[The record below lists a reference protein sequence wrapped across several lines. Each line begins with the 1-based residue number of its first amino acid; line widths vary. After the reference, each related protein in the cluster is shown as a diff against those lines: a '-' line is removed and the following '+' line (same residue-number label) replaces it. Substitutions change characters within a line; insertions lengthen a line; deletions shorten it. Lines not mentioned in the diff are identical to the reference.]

1 MENTIP
7 NQTRMKTVSY
17 DKIKIHKRSTNL
29 RQLQL
34 NILDSLTKGPIVK
47 IKRPIRKIINKANES
62 DYELYNNK
70 INSSLNKYQLSIAHD
85 KDKEDE
91 PPNPNDLGPNGKYL
105 NKDDKRLIKKI
116 YHLNSLYA
124 NRGLPTSNE
133 QSRLKVTIPEQ
144 EYPNPFQS
152 LGVIKA
158 NRHLYDEISKD
169 FLYRQSDLFN
179 RKILDIQKYKNKFG
193 SVKVQKTTVSAS
205 NNKPM
210 YDIPVIDLTDKKD
223 KHKENIGLM
232 HILPQ
237 NGVLKLFTYYK
248 YPNKNFP
255 EGREQFSL
263 FSKGNEILISGGIT
277 INMKTLTIWSLN
289 LEKLEWSKINI
300 NGYAYNRYGHT
311 GIFYQNKIYFFGGK
325 IKYQKNSMTCGLEV
339 FSFTDNQFSSHS
351 VGKLNPEPRRN
362 HIAEL
367 VGNQIFIHGGITN
380 SNEVLNDSFIL
391 NLNPLK
397 WVTTIIS
404 KYSPGTN
411 LYGHTSSV
419 VIPQYILKNHKF
431 SIYSYPNM
439 EPGRANSL
447 IKEKGIYIFGGKS
460 KEEGGISNQL
470 WILVTGKK
478 PLEWIQPSTKGKPPS
493 PRYFHSMSFYERGNF
508 LIIHGGRNDSL
519 SDNIALNDTFLFDLE
534 NFDWL
539 RVELYSGIKEFKVLN
554 RCGHQSMIYLD
565 KLIIVGGMNNNNY
578 LGSSLMIVNMDFS
591 YMNKPKSY
599 EEVLVKELKEKNDL
613 ESRKRLSK
621 IKLDLKQNQLG
632 VVTNITLP
640 PIK

>member
-1 MENTIP
+1 MDNTIT

-17 DKIKIHKRSTNL
+17 DKIKVHKRNTNL

-62 DYELYNNK
+62 DYELYNDK
-70 INSSLNKYQLSIAHD
+70 INNSLKNYQLSIPHD
-85 KDKEDE
+85 KDKEE
-91 PPNPNDLGPNGKYL
+91 EPNPNDLGPNGKFL
-105 NKDDKRLIKKI
+105 NKDDKKLIKKI
-116 YHLNSLYA
+116 YHLNRLYT
-124 NRGLPTSNE
+124 NRGLPTLNE
-133 QSRLKVTIPEQ
+133 QSRLKVTIPDQ

-179 RKILDIQKYKNKFG
+179 KKIIDIQKYKNKFG
-193 SVKVQKTTVSAS
+193 SVKIQKTTVSAS
-205 NNKPM
+205 NNKGL

-237 NGVLKLFTYYK
+237 NGILRLFTYYK

-289 LEKLEWSKINI
+289 LEKLEWDKINI
-300 NGYAYNRYGHT
+300 NGYSYNRYGHT

-339 FSFTDNQFSSHS
+339 FSFTDNQFSTPS

-397 WVTTIIS
+397 WMTTIIN
-404 KYSPGTN
+404 KYTPGPN
-411 LYGHTSSV
+411 LYGHTSSI

-431 SIYSYPNM
+431 SIYSYPNI
-439 EPGRANSL
+439 EPGRVNSL

-478 PLEWIQPSTKGKPPS
+478 PLEWIQPNTKGKPPS

-599 EEVLVKELKEKNDL
+599 EEVLVKELKEKTDL
-613 ESRKRLSK
+613 ESKKKLSK
-621 IKLDLKQNQLG
+621 IKLDLKHNQLG

>member
-1 MENTIP
+1 MDNTIT

-17 DKIKIHKRSTNL
+17 DKIKVHKRNTNL

-62 DYELYNNK
+62 DYELYNDK
-70 INSSLNKYQLSIAHD
+70 INNSLKNYQLSIPHD
-85 KDKEDE
+85 KDKEE
-91 PPNPNDLGPNGKYL
+91 EPNPNDLGPNGKFL
-105 NKDDKRLIKKI
+105 NKDDKKLIKKI
-116 YHLNSLYA
+116 YHLNRLYT
-124 NRGLPTSNE
+124 NRGLPTLNE
-133 QSRLKVTIPEQ
+133 QSRLKVTIPDQ

-179 RKILDIQKYKNKFG
+179 KKIIDIQKYKNKFG
-193 SVKVQKTTVSAS
+193 SVKIQKTTVSAS
-205 NNKPM
+205 NNKGL

-237 NGVLKLFTYYK
+237 NGILRLFTYYK

-289 LEKLEWSKINI
+289 LEKSEWDKINI
-300 NGYAYNRYGHT
+300 NGYSYNRYGHT

-339 FSFTDNQFSSHS
+339 FSFTDNQFSTPS

-397 WVTTIIS
+397 WMTTIIN
-404 KYSPGTN
+404 KYTPGPN
-411 LYGHTSSV
+411 LYGHTSSI

-431 SIYSYPNM
+431 SIYSYPNI
-439 EPGRANSL
+439 EPGRVNSL

-478 PLEWIQPSTKGKPPS
+478 PLEWIQPNTKGKPPC

-539 RVELYSGIKEFKVLN
+539 RVELYSGMKEFKVLN

-599 EEVLVKELKEKNDL
+599 EEMLVKELKEKTDL
-613 ESRKRLSK
+613 ESKKKLSK
-621 IKLDLKQNQLG
+621 IKLDLKHNQLG

>member
-1 MENTIP
+1 MDNTIT

-17 DKIKIHKRSTNL
+17 DKIKVHKRNTNL

-62 DYELYNNK
+62 DYELYNDK
-70 INSSLNKYQLSIAHD
+70 INNSLKNYQLSIPHD
-85 KDKEDE
+85 KDKEE
-91 PPNPNDLGPNGKYL
+91 EPNPNDLGPNGKFL
-105 NKDDKRLIKKI
+105 NKDDKKLIKKI
-116 YHLNSLYA
+116 YHLNRLYT
-124 NRGLPTSNE
+124 NRGLPTLNE
-133 QSRLKVTIPEQ
+133 QSRLKVTIPDQ

-179 RKILDIQKYKNKFG
+179 KKIIDIQKYKNKFG
-193 SVKVQKTTVSAS
+193 SVKIQKTTVSAS
-205 NNKPM
+205 NNKGL

-237 NGVLKLFTYYK
+237 NGILRLFTYYK

-289 LEKLEWSKINI
+289 LEKLEWNKINI
-300 NGYAYNRYGHT
+300 NGYSYNRYGHT

-339 FSFTDNQFSSHS
+339 FSFTDNQFSTPS

-397 WVTTIIS
+397 WMTTIIN
-404 KYSPGTN
+404 KYTPGPN
-411 LYGHTSSV
+411 LYGHTSSI

-431 SIYSYPNM
+431 SIYSYPNI
-439 EPGRANSL
+439 EPGRVNSL

-478 PLEWIQPSTKGKPPS
+478 PLEWIQPNTKGKPPS

-539 RVELYSGIKEFKVLN
+539 RVELYSGMKEFKVLN

-599 EEVLVKELKEKNDL
+599 EEMLVKELKEKTDL
-613 ESRKRLSK
+613 ESKKKLSK
-621 IKLDLKQNQLG
+621 IKLDLKHNQLG

>member
-1 MENTIP
+1 MDEINNT
-7 NQTRMKTVSY
+7 QQRLKTVSY
-17 DKIKIHKRSTNL
+17 DKIITHKRKSNL

-34 NILDSLTKGPIVK
+34 NILDSLSKGPIVK
-47 IKRPIRKIINKANES
+47 IKRPLRKLINNTND
-62 DYELYNNK
+62 DYEAYNTK
-70 INSSLNKYQLSIAHD
+70 INTSLKNYQLSIVQD

-91 PPNPNDLGPNGKYL
+91 PPNPNDLGPNQKYL
-105 NKDDKRLIKKI
+105 DKNDKKLIKRI
-116 YHLNSLYA
+116 YHLNSLYT
-124 NRGLPTSNE
+124 NRGLPTLNE
-133 QSRLKVTIPEQ
+133 QSRLKVTIPKQ

-179 RKILDIQKYKNKFG
+179 QKIIDIQKYKNKFG
-193 SVKVQKTTVSAS
+193 SVKIQKTQVSAS
-205 NNKPM
+205 GNKGL
-210 YDIPVIDLTDKKD
+210 YDIPVIDLTEKKD
-223 KHKENIGLM
+223 KHKENVGIT

-237 NGVLKLFTYYK
+237 NGILKLFAYYK

-255 EGREQFSL
+255 EGREQFSI

-277 INMKTLTIWSLN
+277 INMKTLTIWNLN
-289 LEKLEWSKINI
+289 LEKLEWNKIKI
-300 NGYAYNRYGHT
+300 NGYSYNRYGHT

-325 IKYQKNSMTCGLEV
+325 VKYQKNSMTLGLEI
-339 FSFTDNQFSSHS
+339 FSFSDNQFTTPSM
-351 VGKLNPEPRRN
+351 GKLIPEPRRN

-367 VGNQIFIHGGITN
+367 LGNQIFIHGGITN
-380 SNEVLNDSFIL
+380 SNEVLGDSFIL

-397 WVTTIIS
+397 WQTCNIS
-404 KYSPGTN
+404 KYTPGPV
-411 LYGHTSSV
+411 LFGHTSCI

-431 SIYSYPNM
+431 SIYSYPNI
-439 EPGRANSL
+439 EPGKVNSS
-447 IKEKGIYIFGGKS
+447 IREKGIYIFGGKS

-470 WILVTGKK
+470 WILVIGKK
-478 PLEWIQPSTKGKPPS
+478 TLEWVQPHTKGKPPS

-508 LIIHGGRNDSL
+508 LVIHGGRNDSI
-519 SDNIALNDTFLFDLE
+519 SDNIALNDTFVFDLE

-539 RVELYSGIKEFKVLN
+539 RVELYSGMREFKVLN

-578 LGSSLMIVNMDFS
+578 LGSTLMIVNMDFS
-591 YMNKPKSY
+591 YMNKPKSF
-599 EEVLVKELKEKNDL
+599 EEILVKELSNKNDPDSKKKL
-613 ESRKRLSK
+613 NK
-621 IKLDLKQNQLG
+621 IKMDLKHNQLG

>member
-1 MENTIP
+1 MDEINNT
-7 NQTRMKTVSY
+7 QQRLKTVSY
-17 DKIKIHKRSTNL
+17 DKIITHKRKSNL

-34 NILDSLTKGPIVK
+34 NILDSLSKGPIVK
-47 IKRPIRKIINKANES
+47 IKRPLRKLINNTND
-62 DYELYNNK
+62 DYEAYNTK
-70 INSSLNKYQLSIAHD
+70 INTSLKNYQLSIVQD

-91 PPNPNDLGPNGKYL
+91 PPNPNDLGPNQKYL
-105 NKDDKRLIKKI
+105 DKNDKKLIKRI
-116 YHLNSLYA
+116 YHLNSLYT
-124 NRGLPTSNE
+124 NRGLPTLNE
-133 QSRLKVTIPEQ
+133 QSRLKVTIPKQ

-179 RKILDIQKYKNKFG
+179 QKIIDIQKYKNKFG
-193 SVKVQKTTVSAS
+193 SVKIQKTQVSAS
-205 NNKPM
+205 GNKGL
-210 YDIPVIDLTDKKD
+210 YDIPVIDLTEKKD
-223 KHKENIGLM
+223 KHKENVGIT

-237 NGVLKLFTYYK
+237 NGILKLFAYYK

-255 EGREQFSL
+255 EGREQFSI

-277 INMKTLTIWSLN
+277 INMKTLTIWNLN
-289 LEKLEWSKINI
+289 LEKLEWNKIKI
-300 NGYAYNRYGHT
+300 NGYSYNRYGHT

-325 IKYQKNSMTCGLEV
+325 VKYQKNSMTLGLEI
-339 FSFTDNQFSSHS
+339 FSFSDNQFTTPSM
-351 VGKLNPEPRRN
+351 GKLIPEPRRN

-367 VGNQIFIHGGITN
+367 LGNQIFIHGGITN
-380 SNEVLNDSFIL
+380 SNEVLGDSFIL

-397 WVTTIIS
+397 WQTCNIS
-404 KYSPGTN
+404 KYTPGPV
-411 LYGHTSSV
+411 LFGHTSCI

-431 SIYSYPNM
+431 SIYSYPNI
-439 EPGRANSL
+439 EPGKVNSS
-447 IKEKGIYIFGGKS
+447 IREKGIYIFGGKS

-470 WILVTGKK
+470 WILVIGKK
-478 PLEWIQPSTKGKPPS
+478 TLEWVQPHTKGKPPS

-508 LIIHGGRNDSL
+508 LVIHGGRNDSI
-519 SDNIALNDTFLFDLE
+519 SDNIALNDTFVFDLE

-539 RVELYSGIKEFKVLN
+539 RVELYSGMREFKVLN

-578 LGSSLMIVNMDFS
+578 LGSTLMIVNMDFS
-591 YMNKPKSY
+591 YMNKPKSF
-599 EEVLVKELKEKNDL
+599 EEILVKELSNKSDPDSKKKLN
-613 ESRKRLSK
+613 K
-621 IKLDLKQNQLG
+621 IKMDLKHNQLG

>member
-1 MENTIP
+1 MDNTIT

-17 DKIKIHKRSTNL
+17 DKIKVHKRNTNL

-62 DYELYNNK
+62 DYELYNDK
-70 INSSLNKYQLSIAHD
+70 INNSLKNYQLSIPHD
-85 KDKEDE
+85 KDKEE
-91 PPNPNDLGPNGKYL
+91 EPNPNDLGPNGKFL
-105 NKDDKRLIKKI
+105 NKDDKKLIKKI
-116 YHLNSLYA
+116 YHLNRLYT
-124 NRGLPTSNE
+124 NRGLPTLNE
-133 QSRLKVTIPEQ
+133 QSRLKVTIPDQ

-179 RKILDIQKYKNKFG
+179 KKIIDIQKYKNKFG
-193 SVKVQKTTVSAS
+193 SVKIQKTTVSAS
-205 NNKPM
+205 NNKGL

-237 NGVLKLFTYYK
+237 NGILRLFTYYK

-289 LEKLEWSKINI
+289 LEKLEWDKINI
-300 NGYAYNRYGHT
+300 NGYSYNRYGHT

-339 FSFTDNQFSSHS
+339 FSFTDNQFSTPS

-397 WVTTIIS
+397 WMTTIIN
-404 KYSPGTN
+404 KYTPGPN
-411 LYGHTSSV
+411 LYGHTSSI

-431 SIYSYPNM
+431 SIYSYPNI
-439 EPGRANSL
+439 EPGRVNSL

-478 PLEWIQPSTKGKPPS
+478 PLEWIQPNTKGKPPC

-539 RVELYSGIKEFKVLN
+539 RVELYSGMKEFKVLN

-599 EEVLVKELKEKNDL
+599 EEMLVKELKEKTDL
-613 ESRKRLSK
+613 ESKKKLSK
-621 IKLDLKQNQLG
+621 IKLDLKHNQLG